1 MTERKRRQNFAK
13 CTHRHNF
20 WKKLFQLMALKCEE
34 TLTDWKKVRLI
45 PVYKKEDE
53 ADTNNHRPISLLSVP
68 SKIMESCV
76 TDSYR

>member
-1 MTERKRRQNFAK
+1 
-13 CTHRHNF
+13 
-20 WKKLFQLMALKCEE
+20 MALKCEE

-53 ADTNNHRPISLLSVP
+53 ADTNNYRPISLLSVP